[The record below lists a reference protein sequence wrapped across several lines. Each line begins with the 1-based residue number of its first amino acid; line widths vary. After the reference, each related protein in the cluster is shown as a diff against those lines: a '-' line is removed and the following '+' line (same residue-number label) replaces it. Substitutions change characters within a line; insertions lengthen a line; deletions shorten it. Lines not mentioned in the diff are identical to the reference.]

1 MEYLIFPTIFLAIT
15 VPFILIQILNEVK
28 KTNIIAT
35 SSNSEIKELNATMK
49 YLKRKYRESNE
60 SET

>member
-1 MEYLIFPTIFLAIT
+1 MEYLIFPTIILAIT